1 MFIMLGRA
9 LNPSQRGG
17 GRETR
22 QTEGE
27 AKEGG
32 TEEEK
37 GKTHIHWMCVHSAD
51 VIPVSGASGTSFFF
65 FLAARADSN
74 IQKLSAGA
82 EERIQIIEVLNQ
94 GI

>member
-1 MFIMLGRA
+1 VFIMLGRA

-51 VIPVSGASGTSFFF
+51 VIPVSLAFFLNTSFC
-65 FLAARADSN
+65 
-74 IQKLSAGA
+74 LST
-82 EERIQIIEVLNQ
+82 RRM
-94 GI
+94 